1 MVLLRELI
9 TFCLLPCFKLIICRI
24 SKAYSLVIYDLHI
37 CTRASRLVGNSQIGL
52 PQGWV
57 LGLAQLRS
65 STIFIYIFLLK
76 QTKGA
81 RPNSKFI
88 NMKEKGV
95 DQLMKDIKRV
105 KNYKYFDVF
114 VRVVP
119 LLENAKAMQKQIRT
133 HRPPLSVA
141 VTNQLCMGG

>member
-1 MVLLRELI
+1 
-9 TFCLLPCFKLIICRI
+9 
-24 SKAYSLVIYDLHI
+24 
-37 CTRASRLVGNSQIGL
+37 
-52 PQGWV
+52 
-57 LGLAQLRS
+57 
-65 STIFIYIFLLK
+65 LK

-88 NMKEKGV
+88 NMKEEGV

-114 VRVVP
+114 VRAVP

-141 VTNQLCMGG
+141 ATNQLCMGG